1 MLFYHEEKGQD
12 TTKGTIRKGAKQAH
26 QIGFEQANPK
36 ENEKQLPPFDAK
48 QKECLHFDTK
58 QKECLHIVRL
68 RKKDPNGK
76 H

>member
-36 ENEKQLPPFDAK
+36 ENEKQPTPFDA
-48 QKECLHFDTK
+48 K